1 MFRVYKEKTIFKEMT
16 NPIKISGKIINY
28 NDSCTG
34 EIIFDEN
41 IIKINKIKEIDTE
54 NYIIPGFV
62 DLHCHGGGGFDTM
75 DGIHAIQKMS
85 KYHLLKGTT
94 SLLATTW
101 TNTLDKTINSL
112 KDFNTLINKNSN
124 LLGVH
129 LEGPFINPNKLGA
142 QPPFAQI
149 PSKDFINNVI
159 KEANVKTITLA
170 PEVEGMDEFIPF
182 LFKKNINVQFGHT
195 LATSECCEK
204 FLKKYKV
211 SFTHLYNAMSDNNH
225 RNPGVLSAALSKG
238 MFAEIIC
245 DLNHVSKESIHI
257 AKKCIPHLYAITDSI
272 GASGLV
278 DGDYKFDEVD
288 ITKKGKKVT
297 LKDTETLAGSIIT
310 MHETFLN
317 LLKIDISI
325 EDAVKMTSYS
335 ASRYLNE
342 NSIGYLKEGN
352 KSNFIVINK
361 DYNIEQ
367 IYMNGNLINE

>member
-1 MFRVYKEKTIFKEMT
+1 M
-16 NPIKISGKIINY
+16 NKITGKIINY
-28 NDSCTG
+28 DSIINGVIEFDKSITKISKLNDVSSQ
-34 EIIFDEN
+34 
-41 IIKINKIKEIDTE
+41 
-54 NYIIPGFV
+54 NYIIPGFI

-75 DGIHAIQKMS
+75 QGRDAIKSMS
-85 KYHLLKGTT
+85 KYHLKNGTT

-101 TNTLDKTINSL
+101 TSTFDKTIDSL
-112 KDFNTLINKNSN
+112 KDFNSMINEKSN

-142 QPPFAQI
+142 QPPLTQI
-149 PSKDFINNVI
+149 PSKDFINKVM

-182 LFKKNINVQFGHT
+182 LSEKKINVQFGHT

-245 DLNHVSKESIHI
+245 DLHHVTKEAIYI

-272 GASGLV
+272 GASGLA
-278 DGDYKFDEVD
+278 DGDYKFDNVD
-288 ITKKGKKVT
+288 ITKKDKKVT

-325 EDAVKMTSYS
+325 MDAVKMTSYS
-335 ASRYLNE
+335 ASRYLKN
-342 NSIGYLKEGN
+342 NSIGYIKEGN
-352 KSNFIVINK
+352 KSNFIVLNK

-367 IYMNGNLINE
+367 IFMNGNLIND